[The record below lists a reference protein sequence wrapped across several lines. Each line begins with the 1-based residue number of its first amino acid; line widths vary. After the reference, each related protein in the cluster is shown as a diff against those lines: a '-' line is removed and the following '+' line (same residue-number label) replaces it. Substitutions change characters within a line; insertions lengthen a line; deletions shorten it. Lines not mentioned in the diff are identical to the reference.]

1 MEEAVQILVA
11 NRNRFSSELSMRQAN
26 GKELKSPEGVPDQ
39 SGIPLCEICGDKST
53 GRHYK
58 VFSCEGCKNFF
69 RRTVRKGCKYKC
81 PAYGQCDVDKSQRT
95 RCRACRMKKC
105 LRVGMKKEAVQC
117 ERKPL
122 VLTNGEYKL
131 EDSNG
136 VVSDDENSMESG
148 SQSEEKNS
156 EEKKDVQSLQNPNRG
171 TDSASN
177 EHCDSPPVNENGPIR
192 PQASHA
198 FETYSRNYLTESI
211 LAGHFPFTVDPPSI
225 AVTEPGYLYELSTRL
240 LFASVDWVKGL
251 ICFSRLCEEDKVR
264 LLIEKWYL
272 LFALGLLQ
280 CSHMFPVST
289 LLTMAG
295 NEHSSGLKWQTFLK
309 LKGVIMNG
317 GMLGRVSKD
326 IHEYMRIVTLFDQ
339 GVPGLMDAETIYETR
354 KGAQIALENVLADSP
369 YSERDLSLREKIVYA
384 LESINKINKDEIREA
399 FFALLLKETS
409 VEFILKSL
417 LRE

>member
-1 MEEAVQILVA
+1 MHFPHAL
-11 NRNRFSSELSMRQAN
+11 
-26 GKELKSPEGVPDQ
+26 
-39 SGIPLCEICGDKST
+39 GI
-53 GRHYK
+53 Y
-58 VFSCEGCKNFF
+58 GCF
-69 RRTVRKGCKYKC
+69 V
-81 PAYGQCDVDKSQRT
+81 
-95 RCRACRMKKC
+95 
-105 LRVGMKKEAVQC
+105 AVQC

-326 IHEYMRIVTLFDQ
+326 IHEYMKIVTLFDQ
-339 GVPGLMDAETIYETR
+339 GML
-354 KGAQIALENVLADSP
+354 
-369 YSERDLSLREKIVYA
+369 
-384 LESINKINKDEIREA
+384 
-399 FFALLLKETS
+399 
-409 VEFILKSL
+409 
-417 LRE
+417 

>member
-326 IHEYMRIVTLFDQ
+326 IHEYMKIVTLFDQ